1 MMNDERLSEC
11 IANACRGDERAME
24 AIFQRHSPAVFRMAA
39 GLLNDAEDAEE
50 VTQDTFVYAL
60 RNLSRYDPSR
70 SAFQTWLFTIAISR
84 CRNKRRRKW
93 LATMPL
99 SLFTRRESGGSQS
112 LRSLEDWLAA
122 RGVQRELWAA
132 VQTLSPK
139 LREAVV
145 LRFLAGMSYAEIGEA
160 AGCGARAAESRV
172 RTGITALRQQFAARG
187 VTQDEWLEAIVEAR
201 PSGS

>member
-1 MMNDERLSEC
+1 MMNDERLSEW
-11 IANACRGDERAME
+11 IADAGRGDERAME

-39 GLLNDAEDAEE
+39 GLLNDAGDAEE

-93 LATMPL
+93 LATIPL
-99 SLFTRRESGGSQS
+99 ALFTRRESGSSQS

-132 VQTLSPK
+132 VQALSPK

-160 AGCGARAAESRV
+160 AGCGTRAAESRV
-172 RTGITALRQQFAARG
+172 RTGIKALRQQFAARG
-187 VTQDEWLEAIVEAR
+187 VAQDEWLEAIAEAR